1 MNEVGAAVGG
11 SGEAARTQTHS
22 RARRLSWHGG
32 ANNPNDSGGSGMLE
46 TLGEVLPASARRFG
60 DKTALVFDGRRFS
73 FHELNQLSNRLA
85 NSLREIGVEAGDR
98 VTLCAQNSWEWVVS
112 YYAIHKLGA
121 VANPINAMLTP
132 EEVGFVV
139 GDCGAKVLLASR
151 EKGERLL
158 GLRGGGA
165 GGAGGNGGSGSLRE
179 IVLFGDD
186 APPAG
191 ARAFEDL
198 LAAGDPDMQVAPV
211 PADSLSTICYTSGT
225 TGHPKGAMHSHRNV
239 LVNTAMTAVMHVRT
253 PQDTVVTALP
263 CPHVYGNV
271 VMNASLLYGM
281 NLVLLPAF
289 DPAEVMA
296 AIEEHR
302 ATLFEGVPT
311 MFMYMLAH
319 PEFDRFDLSSLTRC
333 TVGGQT
339 MPAAKMEEFERR
351 AGCPLIELWG
361 MTEVAGPGTTTPLYG
376 ENRHGSIGIQ
386 LPHVECRIADIEDAS
401 KTLPADEVGELMV
414 RGPIV
419 MQGYYG
425 NEAATRETIEPDG
438 WLHSGDLARQD
449 EDGYIWIVDRRK
461 DLILTAGFN
470 VYPAELERV
479 IAMHPAVALVAVGP
493 QPDEMKGE
501 IAKAYVVLKPGATA
515 DEESI
520 VAHCREHLAAYKVPR
535 AIQFVDDVPKTSTGK
550 IMRRELK
557 TLDA

>member
-1 MNEVGAAVGG
+1 
-11 SGEAARTQTHS
+11 
-22 RARRLSWHGG
+22 
-32 ANNPNDSGGSGMLE
+32 MLE
-46 TLGEVLPASARRFG
+46 TLGEVLPASARQYG
-60 DKTALVFDGRRFS
+60 DRTALVIGGRRFS
-73 FHELNQLSNRLA
+73 FSELNELSNRLA
-85 NSLREIGVEAGDR
+85 NSLRGIGVEAGDR
-98 VTLCAQNSWEWVVS
+98 VTLYALNSWEWVVS

-121 VANPINAMLTP
+121 VANPINVMLTP

-139 GDCGAKVLLASR
+139 GDCGAKVLIASR
-151 EKGERLL
+151 DKGKPLL
-158 GLRGGGA
+158 DLRGGEPGSA
-165 GGAGGNGGSGSLRE
+165 DGRRGGGSLRE
-179 IVLFGDD
+179 IVLFGEGP
-186 APPAG
+186 PPAG
-191 ARAFEDL
+191 ARAFGEL
-198 LAAGDPDMQVAPV
+198 LDAGSPDMQTAPV

-239 LVNTAMTAVMHVRT
+239 IVNTAMTAVMHVRT
-253 PQDTVVTALP
+253 SGDTVVTALP

-281 NLVLLPAF
+281 TLVLHPSF
-289 DPAEVMA
+289 DAAEVMS

-319 PEFDRFDLSSLTRC
+319 PEFDHFDLSSLTRC

-361 MTEVAGPGTTTPLYG
+361 MTEIAGPGTTTPWYG
-376 ENRHGSIGIQ
+376 ENRHGSIGLR
-386 LPHVECRIADIEDAS
+386 LPRVECRIADVEDAS
-401 KTLPADEVGELMV
+401 KTLPAGEIGELMV

-438 WLHSGDLARQD
+438 WLHSGDLARED
-449 EDGYIWIVDRRK
+449 EDGYFWIVDRRK
-461 DLILTAGFN
+461 DMILTAGFN

-501 IAKAYVVLKPGATA
+501 VAKAYVVLKPGETA

-535 AIQFVDDVPKTSTGK
+535 AVQFVADVPKTSTGK
-550 IMRRELK
+550 IMRRELR

>member
-1 MNEVGAAVGG
+1 
-11 SGEAARTQTHS
+11 
-22 RARRLSWHGG
+22 
-32 ANNPNDSGGSGMLE
+32 MLK
-46 TLGEVLPASARRFG
+46 TLGEVLPAAARQFG
-60 DKTALVFDGRRFS
+60 DKTALVTGGRRFS

-85 NSLREIGVEAGDR
+85 DSLRGIGVEAGDR
-98 VTLCAQNSWEWVVS
+98 VTLYAPNSWEWVVS

-139 GDCGAKVLLASR
+139 ADCGAEVLIASR
-151 EKGERLL
+151 EKGEPLL
-158 GLRGGGA
+158 GLRGSALRGESALRGSGVEGGRGD
-165 GGAGGNGGSGSLRE
+165 GGSGNGSGTGTGSGNGGKGAVLRE
-179 IVLFGDD
+179 LVLFGEG

-191 ARAFEDL
+191 TRAFDEL
-198 LAAGDPDMQVAPV
+198 LDEGSPDMQAAPV
-211 PADSLSTICYTSGT
+211 PPDSLSTICYTSGT
-225 TGHPKGAMHSHRNV
+225 TGRPKGAMHSHRNV
-239 LVNTAMTAVMHVRT
+239 IVSTAMTAVMHVRT
-253 PQDTVVTALP
+253 REDTVVTALP

-281 NLVLLPAF
+281 TLVLLPSF
-289 DPAEVMA
+289 DAAEVMA
-296 AIEEHR
+296 AVEEHR

-361 MTEVAGPGTTTPLYG
+361 MTEIAGPGTTTPLYG
-376 ENRHGSIGIQ
+376 ENRHGSIGIG
-386 LPHVECRIADIEDAS
+386 LPQVECRIADVADVS
-401 KTLPADEVGELMV
+401 KTLPAGEVGELMV

-438 WLHSGDLARQD
+438 WLHSGDLAHQD
-449 EDGYIWIVDRRK
+449 EDGYIRIVDRRK

-501 IAKAYVVLKPGATA
+501 VAKAYVVLKPGETA
-515 DEESI
+515 DEEGI
-520 VAHCREHLAAYKVPR
+520 IAHCRKHLAAYKAPR
-535 AIQFVDDVPKTSTGK
+535 AVQFVDDVPKTSTGK
-550 IMRRELK
+550 IMRRELR